1 MKITA
6 SFGYSLAKNN
16 LQSVPSWIT
25 TPCENFASGSMWNA
39 LIESSGYHPNS

>member
-1 MKITA
+1 MRVLLLDEIEEY
-6 SFGYSLAKNN
+6 FG
-16 LQSVPSWIT
+16 SWIT